1 MRWSITCQNLWTNFL
16 QIMENNNFTAY
27 QFENYD
33 VKGLKLEI
41 NFSNT
46 DFLEIKTHEEINS
59 PIEKIEES
67 FEPLLF
73 GIDMNI
79 TNIRNI
85 NDLKGKKIILLD
97 GHHRYEYLKRKDI
110 DKFIEI
116 VLISIDDVEIL
127 SYPSHLTIG
136 KKEFEEI
143 LENHNFL
150 NNATSKFFVS
160 IDDVKFFNKE
170 IKDIYQLYEFKNF
183 CYVNEYISS
192 TVDENQADE
201 KDMVNFTPI
210 KISEIVESDSLFPPK
225 STWITPRL

>member
-1 MRWSITCQNLWTNFL
+1 
-16 QIMENNNFTAY
+16 MENNNFTVY

-33 VKGLKLEI
+33 VEVLKLEI

-46 DFLEIKTHEEINS
+46 DFIEIKTHEEIKS
-59 PIEKIEES
+59 PIENMEES

-79 TNIRNI
+79 TNIKNI
-85 NDLKGKKIILLD
+85 NDLKGKKMILLD
-97 GHHRYEYLKRKDI
+97 GHHRYEYLKRNDI
-110 DKFIEI
+110 DKSIEL

-127 SYPSHLTIG
+127 SYPSRLIIR

-143 LENHNFL
+143 LENYNFS
-150 NNATSKFFVS
+150 NNVSSKFYVS
-160 IDDVKFFNKE
+160 VDDVKFFNEE
-170 IKDIYQLYEFKNF
+170 ILDIYQLYEFKNF

-192 TVDENQADE
+192 VVDENKTNDE
-201 KDMVNFTPI
+201 IIVNFTPI
-210 KISEIVESDSLFPPK
+210 KVSEIVENDSLFPPK

>member
-1 MRWSITCQNLWTNFL
+1 
-16 QIMENNNFTAY
+16 MENNNFTVY

-33 VKGLKLEI
+33 VEGLKLEI

-46 DFLEIKTHEEINS
+46 DFIEIKTHEEINS
-59 PIEKIEES
+59 PIENMEES

-79 TNIRNI
+79 TNIKNI
-85 NDLKGKKIILLD
+85 NDLKGKKMILLD
-97 GHHRYEYLKRKDI
+97 GHHRYEYLKRNDI
-110 DKFIEI
+110 DKSIEL
-116 VLISIDDVEIL
+116 VLISINDVEIL
-127 SYPSHLTIG
+127 SYPSRLIIR

-143 LENHNFL
+143 LVFSL
-150 NNATSKFFVS
+150 VGILQSSKCFVS

-170 IKDIYQLYEFKNF
+170 IEDIYQLYEFKNF
-183 CYVNEYISS
+183 CYVNDYISS
-192 TVDENQADE
+192 TVDENQAGV

-210 KISEIVESDSLFPPK
+210 KISEIVDSDSLFPPK

>member
-1 MRWSITCQNLWTNFL
+1 
-16 QIMENNNFTAY
+16 MENNNFTVY

-33 VKGLKLEI
+33 VEGLKLEI

-46 DFLEIKTHEEINS
+46 DFIEIMTHEEINS
-59 PIEKIEES
+59 PIENMEES

-79 TNIRNI
+79 TNIKNI
-85 NDLKGKKIILLD
+85 NDLKGKKMILLD
-97 GHHRYEYLKRKDI
+97 GHHRYEYLKRNDI
-110 DKFIEI
+110 DKSIEL

-127 SYPSHLTIG
+127 SYPSRLIIT

-143 LENHNFL
+143 LENYNFS
-150 NNATSKFFVS
+150 NNVSSKFFVS
-160 IDDVKFFNKE
+160 VDDVKFFNEE
-170 IKDIYQLYEFKNF
+170 ILDIYQLYEFKNF

-192 TVDENQADE
+192 VVDENKTNDE
-201 KDMVNFTPI
+201 IIVNFTPI
-210 KISEIVESDSLFPPK
+210 KVSEIVENDSLFPPK

>member
-1 MRWSITCQNLWTNFL
+1 
-16 QIMENNNFTAY
+16 MENNNFTVY

-33 VKGLKLEI
+33 VEGIKLEI

-46 DFLEIKTHEEINS
+46 DFIEIKTHEEINS
-59 PIEKIEES
+59 PIENMEES

-79 TNIRNI
+79 TNIKNI
-85 NDLKGKKIILLD
+85 NDLKGKKMILLD
-97 GHHRYEYLKRKDI
+97 GHHRYEYLKRNDI
-110 DKFIEI
+110 DKSIEL

-127 SYPSHLTIG
+127 SYQSRLIIT

-143 LENHNFL
+143 LENYNFS
-150 NNATSKFFVS
+150 NNVSSKFFVS
-160 IDDVKFFNKE
+160 VDDVKFFNEE
-170 IKDIYQLYEFKNF
+170 ILDIYQLYEFKNF

-192 TVDENQADE
+192 VVDENKTNDE
-201 KDMVNFTPI
+201 IIVNFTPI
-210 KISEIVESDSLFPPK
+210 KVSEIVENDSLFPPK

>member
-1 MRWSITCQNLWTNFL
+1 
-16 QIMENNNFTAY
+16 MENNNFTVY

-33 VKGLKLEI
+33 VEGLKFEI

-46 DFLEIKTHEEINS
+46 DFIEIMTHEEINS
-59 PIEKIEES
+59 PIENMEES

-79 TNIRNI
+79 TNIKNI
-85 NDLKGKKIILLD
+85 NDLKGKKMILLD
-97 GHHRYEYLKRKDI
+97 GHHRYEYLKRNDI
-110 DKFIEI
+110 DKSIEL

-127 SYPSHLTIG
+127 SYPSRLIIT

-143 LENHNFL
+143 LENYNFS
-150 NNATSKFFVS
+150 NNVSSKFFVS
-160 IDDVKFFNKE
+160 VDDVKFFNEE
-170 IKDIYQLYEFKNF
+170 ILDIYQLYEFKNF

-192 TVDENQADE
+192 AVDENKTNDE
-201 KDMVNFTPI
+201 IIVNFTPI
-210 KISEIVESDSLFPPK
+210 KVSEIVENDSLFPPK

>member
-1 MRWSITCQNLWTNFL
+1 
-16 QIMENNNFTAY
+16 MENNNFTVY

-33 VKGLKLEI
+33 VEGLKLEI

-46 DFLEIKTHEEINS
+46 DFIEIKTHEEINS
-59 PIEKIEES
+59 PIENMEES

-79 TNIRNI
+79 TNIKNI
-85 NDLKGKKIILLD
+85 NDLKGKKMILLD
-97 GHHRYEYLKRKDI
+97 GHHRYEYLKRNDI
-110 DKFIEI
+110 DKSIEL

-127 SYPSHLTIG
+127 SYPSRLIIR

-143 LENHNFL
+143 LENSNFS
-150 NNATSKFFVS
+150 NNVSSKFYVS
-160 IDDVKFFNKE
+160 VDDVKFFNEE
-170 IKDIYQLYEFKNF
+170 ILDIYQLYEFKNL

-192 TVDENQADE
+192 AVDENKTNHE
-201 KDMVNFTPI
+201 IIVNFTPI
-210 KISEIVESDSLFPPK
+210 EVSEIVENDSLFPPK

>member
-1 MRWSITCQNLWTNFL
+1 
-16 QIMENNNFTAY
+16 MENNNFTVY

-33 VKGLKLEI
+33 VEGLKLEI

-46 DFLEIKTHEEINS
+46 DFIEIKTHEEINF
-59 PIEKIEES
+59 PIENMEES

-79 TNIRNI
+79 TNIKNI
-85 NDLKGKKIILLD
+85 NDLKGKKMILLD
-97 GHHRYEYLKRKDI
+97 GHHRYEYLKRNDI
-110 DKFIEI
+110 DKSIEL

-127 SYPSHLTIG
+127 SYPSRLIIT

-143 LENHNFL
+143 LENYNFS
-150 NNATSKFFVS
+150 NNVSSKFFVS
-160 IDDVKFFNKE
+160 VDDVKFFNEE
-170 IKDIYQLYEFKNF
+170 ILDIYQLYEFKNF

-192 TVDENQADE
+192 VVDENKTNDE
-201 KDMVNFTPI
+201 IIVNFTPI
-210 KISEIVESDSLFPPK
+210 KVSEIVENDSLFPPK

>member
-1 MRWSITCQNLWTNFL
+1 
-16 QIMENNNFTAY
+16 MENNNFTVY

-33 VKGLKLEI
+33 VEGLKLEI

-46 DFLEIKTHEEINS
+46 DFIEIKTHEEINF
-59 PIEKIEES
+59 PIENMEES

-79 TNIRNI
+79 KNIKNI
-85 NDLKGKKIILLD
+85 NDLKGKKMILLD
-97 GHHRYEYLKRKDI
+97 GHHRYEYLKRNDI
-110 DKFIEI
+110 DKSIEL

-127 SYPSHLTIG
+127 SYPSRLIIT

-143 LENHNFL
+143 LENYNFS
-150 NNATSKFFVS
+150 NNVSSKFFVS
-160 IDDVKFFNKE
+160 VDDVKFFNEE
-170 IKDIYQLYEFKNF
+170 ILDIYQLYEFKNF

-192 TVDENQADE
+192 AVDDNKTNDE
-201 KDMVNFTPI
+201 IIVNFTPI
-210 KISEIVESDSLFPPK
+210 KVSEIVENDSLFPPK

>member
-1 MRWSITCQNLWTNFL
+1 
-16 QIMENNNFTAY
+16 MENNNFTVY

-33 VKGLKLEI
+33 VEGLKLEI

-46 DFLEIKTHEEINS
+46 DFIEIKTHEEINF
-59 PIEKIEES
+59 PIENMEES

-79 TNIRNI
+79 TNIKNI
-85 NDLKGKKIILLD
+85 NDLKGKKMILLD
-97 GHHRYEYLKRKDI
+97 GHLRYEYLKRNDI
-110 DKFIEI
+110 DKSIEL

-127 SYPSHLTIG
+127 SYPSRLIIR

-143 LENHNFL
+143 LENYNFS
-150 NNATSKFFVS
+150 NNVSSKFYVS
-160 IDDVKFFNKE
+160 VDDVKFFNEE
-170 IKDIYQLYEFKNF
+170 ILDIYQLYEFKNF

-192 TVDENQADE
+192 AVDENKINDE
-201 KDMVNFTPI
+201 IIVNFTPI
-210 KISEIVESDSLFPPK
+210 KVSEIVENDSLFPPK

>member
-1 MRWSITCQNLWTNFL
+1 
-16 QIMENNNFTAY
+16 MENNNFTVY

-33 VKGLKLEI
+33 VEGLKFEI

-46 DFLEIKTHEEINS
+46 DFIEIMTHEEINS
-59 PIEKIEES
+59 PIENMEES

-79 TNIRNI
+79 TNIKNI
-85 NDLKGKKIILLD
+85 NDLKGKKMILLD
-97 GHHRYEYLKRKDI
+97 GHHRYEYLKRNNI
-110 DKFIEI
+110 DKSIEL

-127 SYPSHLTIG
+127 SYPSRLIIT

-143 LENHNFL
+143 LENYNFS
-150 NNATSKFFVS
+150 NNVSSKFFVS
-160 IDDVKFFNKE
+160 VDDVKFFNEE
-170 IKDIYQLYEFKNF
+170 ILDIYQLYEFKNF

-192 TVDENQADE
+192 AVDENKTNDE
-201 KDMVNFTPI
+201 IIVNFTPI
-210 KISEIVESDSLFPPK
+210 KVSEIVENDSLFPPK

>member
-1 MRWSITCQNLWTNFL
+1 
-16 QIMENNNFTAY
+16 MENNNFTTY

-33 VKGLKLEI
+33 VEGLKLEI

-46 DFLEIKTHEEINS
+46 DFIKIKTHEEIYS
-59 PIEKIEES
+59 PIENIQEP

-79 TNIRNI
+79 TNIKNI
-85 NDLKGKKIILLD
+85 NDLKGKKMILLD
-97 GHHRYEYLKRKDI
+97 GHHRYEYLKRNDI
-110 DKFIEI
+110 DKSIEL

-127 SYPSHLTIG
+127 SYPSRLIIR

-143 LENHNFL
+143 LENYNFS
-150 NNATSKFFVS
+150 NNVSSKFFVS
-160 IDDVKFFNKE
+160 VDDVKFFNEE
-170 IKDIYQLYEFKNF
+170 ILDIYQLYEFKNF

-192 TVDENQADE
+192 AVDENKTNDE
-201 KDMVNFTPI
+201 IIVNFTPI
-210 KISEIVESDSLFPPK
+210 KVSEIVENDSLFPPK